1 MTNILKG
8 KPVAD
13 KINEHT
19 IKIINNLSFVPTI
32 SIIRCGNN
40 PDDISYEKA
49 ILKKCSD
56 FNIKNNTTILD
67 EKISKKEY
75 INTINKYN
83 NDPNT
88 HGIILLNQLYK
99 EYSSTIIDPQK
110 DIDGFNPINISASF
124 LNKKNGFIPCTAQ
137 AVIELLD
144 YYKIDIQSKN
154 ITIIGRSMT
163 VGKPLSMLLL
173 NRNATITVCHS
184 HTDNLKKHTLNSDI
198 VISCIGQA
206 ELFDHT
212 YFKEGQTVIDVGINY
227 SEIKKKICGDILFD
241 DVKDVVENITPVP
254 FGIGSITNSVL
265 LNHLALATE
274 RLQNEN

>member
-40 PDDISYEKA
+40 PDDISYEKV

-56 FNIKNNTTILD
+56 FNIKNNTAILD
-67 EKISKKEY
+67 ENISKKEY

-110 DIDGFNPINISASF
+110 DIDGCNPINISASF
-124 LNKKNGFIPCTAQ
+124 LNKTNGFIPCTAQ

-265 LNHLALATE
+265 LNHLALAAE
-274 RLQNEN
+274 RIQNEN